1 MEDGFLVQVL
11 DKTMRNEELLDRVL
25 ANVDQLIKGVKID
38 GKLGCSNLALIEFV
52 ISRSKV
58 KTLKTERLMFQLFRG

>member
-1 MEDGFLVQVL
+1 
-11 DKTMRNEELLDRVL
+11 MRNEELLDRVL
-25 ANVDQLIKGVKID
+25 ANVDQLVKGVEIGD
-38 GKLGCSNLALIEFV
+38 RLGCSNLALIEFV